1 MAKRDYFKNTCAV
14 ILAAGKGKRMKSNLP
29 KVMHKIRGRP
39 LIDYLVSTL
48 EKLKF
53 PRIILVVGYKKKM
66 IFDFFKHRDFVFVE
80 QKELLGTG
88 HAVLQTKKML
98 EDFNGEV
105 LVLFGDVPFI
115 SGITVENLVRTH
127 QKTKAQ
133 ATVLTAVLDQP
144 KGYGRIIRR
153 KDGSLEKI
161 VEDEDA
167 SPKEKKI
174 KEINTGIFCF
184 NSRYLFPALQKI
196 KKDNQQS
203 EYYLTDTVD
212 ILRKQKHK
220 VSAFVAQDPKEILGV
235 NSMRQLR
242 FLDKLMANNKI

>member
-14 ILAAGKGKRMKSNLP
+14 VLAAGKGKRMKSNIP

-48 EKLKF
+48 EDLKI
-53 PRIILVVGYKKKM
+53 PKIILVVGYKKKM
-66 IFDFFKHRDFVFVE
+66 VFDFFKHKDFVFVE
-80 QKELLGTG
+80 QKKLLGTG
-88 HAVLQTKKML
+88 HAVLQTKKLL
-98 EDFNGEV
+98 EDFDGEV
-105 LVLFGDVPFI
+105 LILFGDVPFI
-115 SGITVENLVRTH
+115 SGTTIENLVKTH
-127 QKTKAQ
+127 RRTKAQ

-153 KDGSLEKI
+153 EDGSLEKI
-161 VEDEDA
+161 VEDKDA

-174 KEINTGIFCF
+174 KEMNTGIFCF

-196 KKDNQQS
+196 KKENQQG

-220 VSAFVAQDPKEILGV
+220 VSAFVTRDPKEILGV
-235 NSMRQLR
+235 NSMKQLKY
-242 FLDKLMANNKI
+242 LGKLMANNKI